1 MHLVI
6 KFFLPASVQ
15 IGFNACSH
23 FFRATMIFWVRNHPA
38 NILKNRWTTF
48 YSRNSYLKNITV
60 GKVRPKVTKMEFI
73 EFEIFNGSA
82 WVFLYL
88 HSLKARYRAPNVN
101 QRGLEVLSHFI
112 ETINPNNI
120 NTCLKDCRV
129 PLSPFQHSTRW
140 LLKLLISSYCSRLLR
155 FLRTYFRQ

>member
-1 MHLVI
+1 
-6 KFFLPASVQ
+6 
-15 IGFNACSH
+15 
-23 FFRATMIFWVRNHPA
+23 MIFWVRHHPA

-60 GKVRPKVTKMEFI
+60 GKVRPKVTKMEFIEFEIFNGSAWVLPKVTKMEFI